1 MLRADGTPL
10 AVPGWMTR
18 PEAAYAEVGG
28 AVRLPIRVL
37 RELHRV
43 AVACLSSRHNA
54 DEEDPDAAA
63 PTETP
68 TRTLRRPPPLPVVRL
83 PSDVQA
89 QLRHAL
95 VQWMQAVAKRL
106 PAEGGDEQDHR

>member
-1 MLRADGTPL
+1 MRQPRPRRQ
-10 AVPGWMTR
+10 PG
-18 PEAAYAEVGG
+18 
-28 AVRLPIRVL
+28 LF
-37 RELHRV
+37 
-43 AVACLSSRHNA
+43 
-54 DEEDPDAAA
+54 DA
-63 PTETP
+63 
-68 TRTLRRPPPLPVVRL
+68 PPPLPVVRL